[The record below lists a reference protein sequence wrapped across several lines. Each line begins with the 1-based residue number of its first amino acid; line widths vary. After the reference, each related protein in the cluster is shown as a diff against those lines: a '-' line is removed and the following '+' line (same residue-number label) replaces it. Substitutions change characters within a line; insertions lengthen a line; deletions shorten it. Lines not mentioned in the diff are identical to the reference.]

1 MQTTLCIYPCYIIN
15 MDSKCPPLRML
26 FAAKT
31 PDILIPGA
39 VLIGFTYSQIWA
51 RRVVVRG
58 AVRVEV
64 AIRVHV
70 ANR

>member
-1 MQTTLCIYPCYIIN
+1 M
-15 MDSKCPPLRML
+15 SSFAML
-26 FAAKT
+26 FTAKT

-39 VLIGFTYSQIWA
+39 VLIGFTYSQIGA